1 VRRSARA
8 TRFRLPSRRVRDAH
22 PREPLK
28 TTSSSSSS
36 GEACGREAVKGHSA
50 TVRARAKRDC
60 ATAAEKGATAERARN
75 ERRSIGVIIAQ
86 VAGNVDRSWQGFT
99 LTHE

>member
-1 VRRSARA
+1 
-8 TRFRLPSRRVRDAH
+8 
-22 PREPLK
+22 
-28 TTSSSSSS
+28 
-36 GEACGREAVKGHSA
+36 
-50 TVRARAKRDC
+50 VRARAKRDC